1 MKTLNVIQALES
13 ISVRYLKGSYMP
25 HIFPRHQHYW
35 VTFRHLIIF
44 NQKFGLRTINFFQS
58 HFILLTGVS
67 LQICPTGPTCCTP
80 DMEERL
86 NDWSAAQYREAL
98 SRKTD
103 EMATPFRNKAS
114 KLDGNFSLWFFEI
127 NIGY

>member
-1 MKTLNVIQALES
+1 MQSFNFYQ
-13 ISVRYLKGSYMP
+13 SY
-25 HIFPRHQHYW
+25 
-35 VTFRHLIIF
+35 
-44 NQKFGLRTINFFQS
+44 
-58 HFILLTGVS
+58 FILLTGVS

-114 KLDGNFSLWFFEI
+114 KLDGNISLSFFEM
-127 NIGY
+127 NIEY